1 MIVFCRFVL
10 RDDAA
15 LTGSGDGGSGLGSRA
30 GALRFR
36 DEGGSRLDVAGAGAC
51 TAEDP
56 GEDSEE
62 PAALAEARVIR
73 ELDEDMST

>member
-1 MIVFCRFVL
+1 VFVFCRFVL
-10 RDDAA
+10 LDDVA
-15 LTGSGDGGSGLGSRA
+15 LAGSGGGGAGLGSRA

-36 DEGGSRLDVAGAGAC
+36 DEAGGRLDVAGAGAC

-62 PAALAEARVIR
+62 RAALADARVMR